1 MVVVVGGGVVEVEVE
16 LVEVELVVVLLEVV
30 ELVVEE
36 VVVELVDDD
45 VVELLVVDE
54 VVELVVVLDV
64 VVGAGVV
71 VVDELVSG
79 VLPTYVTT
87 PPTIVRYVP
96 TLMGTGWTGLGRLEL
111 VLDPVPNGEL
121 PVTLGVSNCEI
132 ITPFV
137 VWNVEMESL
146 PHTQGRLAIWELP
159 RYSLIE

>member
-1 MVVVVGGGVVEVEVE
+1 MLLVVVDVVVVVEDVVVV
-16 LVEVELVVVLLEVV
+16 LVVVVD
-30 ELVVEE
+30 E
-36 VVVELVDDD
+36 VVVED

-96 TLMGTGWTGLGRLEL
+96 TLMGTGWTGLGRLKP
-111 VLDPVPNGEL
+111 VL
-121 PVTLGVSNCEI
+121 VTLGLSNCEI

>member
-1 MVVVVGGGVVEVEVE
+1 MVVGGKVVGGT
-16 LVEVELVVVLLEVV
+16 VVGGRVV
-30 ELVVEE
+30 GGTVVGGT
-36 VVVELVDDD
+36 
-45 VVELLVVDE
+45 
-54 VVELVVVLDV
+54 
-64 VVGAGVV
+64 VVGATVV
-71 VVDELVSG
+71 GGTVVGAAVVGAAVVIGGGGES
-79 VLPTYVTT
+79 PTYVTT